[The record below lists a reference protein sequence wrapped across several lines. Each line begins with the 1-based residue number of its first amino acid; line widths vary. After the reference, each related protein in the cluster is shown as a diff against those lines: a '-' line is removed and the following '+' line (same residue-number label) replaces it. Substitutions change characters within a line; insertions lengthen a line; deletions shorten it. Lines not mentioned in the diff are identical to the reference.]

1 MTYNEFQRRRTV
13 WRDKELKERA
23 EDIASPRP
31 PLNNSITD
39 QAIREL
45 YDRVATLEG
54 GGLGSSKSASILEP
68 GFAPTQRAFSLPSGT
83 K

>member
-1 MTYNEFQRRRTV
+1 MTYHEFQQRRTQ
-13 WRDKELKERA
+13 WRTKELTERA

-45 YDRVATLEG
+45 FDRVSALEG
-54 GGLGSSKSASILEP
+54 VSKPPAAKP
-68 GFAPTQRAFSLPSGT
+68 VVAPTARPFSLPSE
-83 K
+83 KP

>member
-31 PLNNSITD
+31 PLNNSLTD
-39 QAIREL
+39 QALREL
-45 YDRVATLEG
+45 FDRVAALESVSKP
-54 GGLGSSKSASILEP
+54 SSLPEP
-68 GFAPTQRAFSLPSGT
+68 KFAPTPRAFSLPDQ

>member
-45 YDRVATLEG
+45 YDRVAALESDG
-54 GGLGSSKSASILEP
+54 KPPANEP
-68 GFAPTQRAFSLPSGT
+68 AFAPTPRAFSLPSGP

>member
-1 MTYNEFQRRRTV
+1 MTYNDFQRRRTV

-45 YDRVATLEG
+45 YDRVAALEG
-54 GGLGSSKSASILEP
+54 LLYADKRPATAP
-68 GFAPTQRAFSLPSGT
+68 AFAPTSRAFSLPSEN

>member
-1 MTYNEFQRRRTV
+1 MRRTV
-13 WRDKELKERA
+13 WRNKELKERA

-45 YDRVATLEG
+45 FGRVEALEG
-54 GGLGSSKSASILEP
+54 AKPAAVDPVFAKTP
-68 GFAPTQRAFSLPSGT
+68 GRFSQ
-83 K
+83 

>member
-1 MTYNEFQRRRTV
+1 MRRTV
-13 WRDKELKERA
+13 WRNKELKERA

-45 YDRVATLEG
+45 FGRVEALEG
-54 GGLGSSKSASILEP
+54 DKPAVVKPAFARIP
-68 GFAPTQRAFSLPSGT
+68 GRFSQ
-83 K
+83 

>member
-1 MTYNEFQRRRTV
+1 MTYNDFQRRRTV

-45 YDRVATLEG
+45 YDRVAALESVSA
-54 GGLGSSKSASILEP
+54 GSKPPAPPEP
-68 GFAPTQRAFSLPSGT
+68 AFAPTSRAFSLPSEN

>member
-1 MTYNEFQRRRTV
+1 MTYNDFQRKRTV
-13 WRDKELKERA
+13 WREKELKERS

-45 YDRVATLEG
+45 YDRVGVLEA
-54 GGLGSSKSASILEP
+54 LFASKADPSKSAS
-68 GFAPTQRAFSLPSGT
+68 AFSLPSE
-83 K
+83 KK

>member
-1 MTYNEFQRRRTV
+1 MTYSEFQRRRTV
-13 WRDKELKERA
+13 WRDKELKERQ

-45 YDRVATLEG
+45 YDRVAALE
-54 GGLGSSKSASILEP
+54 SVSKPPAAPEP
-68 GFAPTQRAFSLPSGT
+68 KFAPTARAFSLPDS